1 MKRYIADLH
10 IHTCLSSCAEVDMTP
25 LRIIEEAVKKGIDII
40 AITDHNSAEN
50 VEIAADLANKKGIKL
65 FPGMEVTSLEEAH
78 VIALFDS
85 VSNALSFQEV
95 IYKNLPEDS
104 NDEKRFGY
112 QVVVNEKD
120 EVLRFNK
127 KLLFTATRLN
137 MKDLV
142 NIIHTFG
149 GLAIAS
155 HIDKEVYS
163 IISQLGFIP
172 SDINFDALEISSN
185 TKRNKA
191 EELFKEYKSM
201 AWITSSDAHHLKDI
215 GKSPTI
221 FNLEDLS
228 FNEIKN
234 ALKGLRM
241 IEW

>member
-1 MKRYIADLH
+1 
-10 IHTCLSSCAEVDMTP
+10 MTP
-25 LRIIEEAVKKGIDII
+25 LRIIEEATKKGIDII

-50 VEIAADLANKKGIKL
+50 VEIAADIANRKGIKL
-65 FPGMEVTSLEEAH
+65 FPGMEVTSSEEAH

-85 VSNALSFQEV
+85 VAKALSFQEI
-95 IYKNLPEDS
+95 IYKNLPEGK

-112 QVVVNEKD
+112 QVVVNERD

-127 KLLFTATRLN
+127 KLLFTATKLSIKEIVDSVHN
-137 MKDLV
+137 FDG
-142 NIIHTFG
+142 I
-149 GLAIAS
+149 AIAS
-155 HIDKEVYS
+155 HIDKEVFS

-172 SDINFDALEISSN
+172 PSINFDALEISSN
-185 TKRNKA
+185 TKKSKA
-191 EELFKEYKSM
+191 EELFKEYKTM

-215 GKSPTI
+215 GRSPTI
-221 FNLEDLS
+221 FYLEDLS